1 MKFKSILKFI
11 IISIVIICLY
21 ISFSLNIENFTISYN
36 NKKQEH
42 KNTYYKSDND
52 SDILSKIGYA
62 ISDYYSKPTQSNIDV
77 IKHSKIIRKIIKKYS
92 GIEDD
97 EINEYIN
104 EMKETERIRLINDEL
119 LYIDEYGYELIFTLD
134 VNNIEYRAFEKGNNA
149 SIGTIYD
156 ADIYIEAEKSRNVNK
171 NEIYEKAREQ
181 LEELGI
187 VEKFG
192 FEPETLYVKYFYAK
206 REDQEK
212 YGENQEQYEGV
223 YVIEDNKNHI
233 RVDIELPTY
242 EIKVLQIGFE
252 DYRTVE

>member
-11 IISIVIICLY
+11 ITSIVIICLY
-21 ISFSLNIENFTISYN
+21 ISFSLNIESFTISYN

-62 ISDYYSKPTQSNIDV
+62 INDYYSEPTESNIDV
-77 IKHSKIIRKIIKKYS
+77 IKYSKIIRNIIKKYS

-104 EMKETERIRLINDEL
+104 EMKERERIRLINDEL

-134 VNNIEYRAFEKGNNA
+134 VNNIEYRASEIGNNA
-149 SIGTIYD
+149 TIYD

-171 NEIYEKAREQ
+171 NEVYEKVREQ

-187 VEKFG
+187 LEKFG

-206 REDQEK
+206 GEEQEK

-242 EIKVLQIGFE
+242 EIKGLQIGFE
-252 DYRTVE
+252 DYRTEA

>member
-21 ISFSLNIENFTISYN
+21 ISFSLNIESFTISYN

-62 ISDYYSKPTQSNIDV
+62 ISDYYSKPTESNIDV
-77 IKHSKIIRKIIKKYS
+77 IKYSKIIRKIIKKYS
-92 GIEDD
+92 GIEDNK
-97 EINEYIN
+97 INEYIK
-104 EMKETERIRLINDEL
+104 EMQEIERIRLINDEL

-134 VNNIEYRAFEKGNNA
+134 VNNIEYRASEIGNNA
-149 SIGTIYD
+149 TIYD

-187 VEKFG
+187 IEKFG

-242 EIKVLQIGFE
+242 EIKYLQINFE
-252 DYRTVE
+252 DYKTRA

>member
-42 KNTYYKSDND
+42 KNTYYKSDNG

-62 ISDYYSKPTQSNIDV
+62 INDYYSKPTQSNIDV
-77 IKHSKIIRKIIKKYS
+77 IKYSKIIRKIIKKYS
-92 GIEDD
+92 GIKDNK
-97 EINEYIN
+97 INEYIN
-104 EMKETERIRLINDEL
+104 EMKEMDRIRLINNEL
-119 LYIDEYGYELIFTLD
+119 LYIKEYEYELIFSLD
-134 VNNIEYRAFEKGNNA
+134 VNNIEYRASEVGNNA
-149 SIGTIYD
+149 TIYD

-171 NEIYEKAREQ
+171 NEIYEKVRKQ

-206 REDQEK
+206 GENQEK
-212 YGENQEQYEGV
+212 YEGNQEQYEGV

-242 EIKVLQIGFE
+242 EIKYLQINFE
-252 DYRTVE
+252 DYKTRA